1 MQIRISRNVM
11 KKSRSLVEYC
21 FTYSY
26 KHCRKHCTTDALY
39 TFSYYLLLW
48 QLLDFLQNWEKLS
61 CKVES
66 LVSYFERLRSLKGIL
81 WMLELLFL
89 DGTKNNFFPLTFR
102 SNHYS
107 WVLNEP
113 ADNATVCKHRK
124 KGGQFGRRQEIFR
137 QIRCTLNTN
146 PSFFI
151 FVYRNFALLEV
162 VT

>member
-11 KKSRSLVEYC
+11 KRSRSLVENC

-26 KHCRKHCTTDALY
+26 KRCGKHCTTDALY

-48 QLLDFLQNWEKLS
+48 QLLDFLQNWDKLS
-61 CKVES
+61 CKVGS

-81 WMLELLFL
+81 WMLESLFP

-113 ADNATVCKHRK
+113 ANNATVCKHRK
-124 KGGQFGRRQEIFR
+124 KRRPLWTTTGNISPNKVHFKHEPEFLYFR
-137 QIRCTLNTN
+137 VL
-146 PSFFI
+146 
-151 FVYRNFALLEV
+151 
-162 VT
+162 